1 MPGFEHGLNRAIG
14 SFLSGILTGF
24 VLKIFSIT
32 GLLNEHFISILIVL
46 LGLASVLDFITKM
59 KYWST
64 TYILGF
70 IFGYSLV
77 AYMFGIDIFT
87 LILMLFAIYYS
98 WKSTQIIV
106 DLRIKWTPLAFL
118 SLVISS

>member
-14 SFLSGILTGF
+14 FFLSGTLTGLT
-24 VLKIFSIT
+24 LKVFSIT
-32 GLLNEHFISILIVL
+32 GFLDEYFISIMIVL
-46 LGLASVLDFITKM
+46 LGLASVLDYMTKM

-77 AYMFGIDIFT
+77 AYMFGTDIFT
-87 LILMLFAIYYS
+87 LILLFFAIY
-98 WKSTQIIV
+98 IIAGRV
-106 DLRIKWTPLAFL
+106 LR
-118 SLVISS
+118 

>member
-24 VLKIFSIT
+24 ILKVFSIT
-32 GLLNEHFISILIVL
+32 GFIDEYFVSTLIVL
-46 LGLASVLDFITKM
+46 LGLASVLDYMTKM

-64 TYILGF
+64 NYILGF

-77 AYMFGIDIFT
+77 AYTFGIDIFTLIFT
-87 LILMLFAIYYS
+87 LILMLFAIY
-98 WKSTQIIV
+98 IIARRV
-106 DLRIKWTPLAFL
+106 LK
-118 SLVISS
+118 